1 MIEKYPSKIL
11 LTKSTECTLE
21 EGLEVARLLQEEAD
35 SQNWGKVVGM
45 AAPQIGIN
53 KRVFLALDLIYIN
66 PIITKYMGKKKFF
79 NEGCYSLEKNK
90 FDYSVERYEF
100 ISMYYI
106 DRKGRHREQNFGG
119 FQAQVIQHEY
129 DHLEGRLCNGSYPQE
144 G

>member
-66 PIITKYMGKKKFF
+66 PIITRYSPEKKLFK
-79 NEGCYSLEKNK
+79 EGCYSLQKNK
-90 FDYSVERYEF
+90 FDYEVERSDS
-100 ISMYYI
+100 ISMEYI
-106 DRKGRHREQNFGG
+106 DRKGRKRNGDFGG

-129 DHLEGRLCNGSYPQE
+129 DHLEGRLCNGSYA
-144 G
+144 